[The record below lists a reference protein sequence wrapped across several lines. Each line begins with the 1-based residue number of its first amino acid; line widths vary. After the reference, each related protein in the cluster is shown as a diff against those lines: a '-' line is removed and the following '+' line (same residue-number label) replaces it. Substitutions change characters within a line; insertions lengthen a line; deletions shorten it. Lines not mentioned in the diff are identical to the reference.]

1 MYPRFEESHIAKV
14 LVLPP
19 QLHPYFYS
27 TSPQNW
33 HPNSFARHEDARQ
46 LSDFLSG
53 LKTVDRSGS
62 HALATYAGAC
72 RKYLVSD
79 EGGQLI
85 MKEAELHLSLRIA
98 HQENGIQESVYAAT
112 VKGAFFAS
120 ESKKFTIKQNTP
132 PSPLE
137 RFSRLN
143 KQSSSVLVQ
152 GPSKNPRQES
162 GVVED
167 DSTQDTHAKK
177 RARRG
182 KENKTVIASNRRV
195 EDPWHYLIQKAIVIH
210 SGKKVEIE
218 PQAHQQSHW
227 RSILFERASD
237 MLTKASHD
245 TQNALLLKESL
256 VALSGIWDTYSSQN
270 NKAFGAAATQKVLES
285 CSIPELKAHEPR
297 LQEMLEKFMDLHVQG
312 KSTLD
317 LADYTMDSTLQ
328 DKYPDFR
335 NFLHVL
341 RVIFRQVHRPLYGSE
356 HPSEADFVFVWAS
369 ILREG
374 LPIKTELSISLGEQ
388 GCKAAALSKSELAAI
403 FDTGTTARKCD
414 ILLKV
419 AGLEVANFE
428 AKGSRAT
435 PDDLT
440 VQRLKNT
447 KINKSIQLVLD
458 KYDVTVPP
466 LLNISSHDAS
476 LFRLA
481 KFEDIW
487 VTGQAGNT
495 IVLPKTHD
503 EILFFL
509 EDSAYTLYNLIMYL
523 DQYASKVKAARQR
536 YDYQQRKQAQLP
548 QPQRDDQG
556 DLEWERIVFHSPS
569 K

>member
-120 ESKKFTIKQNTP
+120 ES
-132 PSPLE
+132 
-137 RFSRLN
+137 
-143 KQSSSVLVQ
+143 
-152 GPSKNPRQES
+152 
-162 GVVED
+162 
-167 DSTQDTHAKK
+167 KK

-536 YDYQQRKQAQLP
+536 YDYQQRKQAQLS